1 RLAVC
6 GDDDVA
12 LPYARSRC
20 RRACSDIRDQC
31 AFGRGRRS
39 ARRRQSLRHHD
50 TDAASTHLAVLE
62 DLIHHETC
70 SGGRHGE
77 ADADIGAGTEYRA
90 VDADHAAVQR
100 DQRPARITWIDRRIG
115 LDVAL
120 VAVLAEA
127 ASQSADD

>member
-1 RLAVC
+1 
-6 GDDDVA
+6 
-12 LPYARSRC
+12 
-20 RRACSDIRDQC
+20 
-31 AFGRGRRS
+31 
-39 ARRRQSLRHHD
+39 SLRHHD
-50 TDAASTHLAVLE
+50 ADAASTHLAVLAY
-62 DLIHHETC
+62 LIHHETC
-70 SGGRHGE
+70 SGGRHSE

-127 ASQSADD
+127 ASQSADDPRSHRLPQLKRIADRHHIVPDSQPVGVAQRKLG